1 MAVNRINFKL
11 NIMESNDLG
20 SKKTNNKQNINEG
33 FSGQNL
39 AENTNP
45 EISHLKSEV
54 ETDDHGDQKIVK
66 RARNIDGTL
75 KQNEDCSPKSLST
88 DTANVSEEQ
97 AKKMVE
103 NKDHNSD
110 IIPNRYPNEHPDNK
124 EDRGNIKLDQ

>member
-1 MAVNRINFKL
+1 
-11 NIMESNDLG
+11 MESKDLG

-39 AENTNP
+39 AENTNS
-45 EISHLKSEV
+45 EVSHLKSEV
-54 ETDDHGDQKIVK
+54 ETNDHGDQKIVK

-75 KQNEDCSPKSLST
+75 KQNEDFLPKNLST

>member
-1 MAVNRINFKL
+1 
-11 NIMESNDLG
+11 MENNDLS
-20 SKKTNNKQNINEG
+20 SKKTNNKQNTNEG
-33 FSGQNL
+33 FSGKNL
-39 AENTNP
+39 P
-45 EISHLKSEV
+45 EDYNSDVSHLKAEV
-54 ETDDHGDQKIVK
+54 ETDAHGNQKIVQ

-75 KQNEDCSPKSLST
+75 KQNEDSTPKNLSS

-124 EDRGNIKLDQ
+124 EDRGNIKLDE

>member
-1 MAVNRINFKL
+1 
-11 NIMESNDLG
+11 MESNDLG

-39 AENTNP
+39 AQNTNP
-45 EISHLKSEV
+45 EVSHLKSEV
-54 ETDDHGDQKIVK
+54 ETDAHGNQKIVQ

-75 KQNEDCSPKSLST
+75 EQNEDSTPINLSS

-110 IIPNRYPNEHPDNK
+110 IIPNRYPNSHPDNK
-124 EDRGNIKLDQ
+124 EDRGNIKLDE

>member
-1 MAVNRINFKL
+1 
-11 NIMESNDLG
+11 MENKDLG

-45 EISHLKSEV
+45 EVSHLKSEV
-54 ETDDHGDQKIVK
+54 ETDNHGNQKIVK

-75 KQNEDCSPKSLST
+75 EQNENNCPENLSS
-88 DTANVSEEQ
+88 DAANVPEEL

>member
-1 MAVNRINFKL
+1 MKN
-11 NIMESNDLG
+11 NDLD
-20 SKKTNNKQNINEG
+20 SKKTNNKQNMNEG

-39 AENTNP
+39 AKNTNP
-45 EISHLKSEV
+45 EVSHLKSEV
-54 ETDDHGDQKIVK
+54 ETDNHGDQKIVQ

-75 KQNEDCSPKSLST
+75 EQNEDNTPKNLSS

>member
-1 MAVNRINFKL
+1 MILLKL
-11 NIMESNDLG
+11 NIMENNDLG

-39 AENTNP
+39 AKNMNP
-45 EISHLKSEV
+45 EVSHLKSEV
-54 ETDDHGDQKIVK
+54 ETDSHGNQKIVK

-75 KQNEDCSPKSLST
+75 EQNEDSTPKNLSS

-124 EDRGNIKLDQ
+124 KDRGNIKLDE

>member
-1 MAVNRINFKL
+1 
-11 NIMESNDLG
+11 MESNDLG
-20 SKKTNNKQNINEG
+20 SKKANNKQNINEG

-39 AENTNP
+39 AKNANP
-45 EISHLKSEV
+45 EVSHLKSEV
-54 ETDDHGDQKIVK
+54 ETDSHGNQKIVQ

-75 KQNEDCSPKSLST
+75 EQNEDSTPKNLSS

-110 IIPNRYPNEHPDNK
+110 IIPNRYPNSHPDNQ
-124 EDRGNIKLDQ
+124 EDRGNIKLDE